1 MKVERIILFVVA
13 SLCVFPVGARK
24 RHTINIP
31 HDYQSVV
38 VNEDSTVSF
47 CYCGVARRVSVYG
60 DFFYKGEDST
70 RYTDLRSKRV
80 KMKLQSDG
88 CFHATT
94 RPIQSEVYTYCF
106 KVNGKRKNDPL
117 NNDTAWQMTH
127 KWNIVTVGG
136 NAQTELYLQP
146 EQQGTLQHLCWYS
159 SAEKLNR
166 RVNIYLPAE
175 YYKGQRDNVQ
185 CTKDSLPVLYLLHG
199 ISGYEG
205 SWSERGRAIQIL
217 ENLIAQGK
225 CRPMILVLP
234 DVNVRPQEGKPTH
247 RSMFNNVINYSRL
260 CHDHDIEQALVELT
274 AFVDSTFRVSDE
286 HYIAG
291 LSDGARLAANTSNL
305 LPNYFSAVGLFSPVV
320 YKEQL
325 PITNDK
331 SPITNYYVYSG
342 KSDMFHANA
351 KRFNRRLDNKKI
363 PHEYTETIGGHT
375 WRNWRIYLS
384 DFLMEVSKVHLTHG

>member
-1 MKVERIILFVVA
+1 MRNKGLIIIFML
-13 SLCVFPVGARK
+13 LCVLPSEARK
-24 RHTINIP
+24 RHIVNIS

-38 VNEDSTVSF
+38 VNEDSTVTF
-47 CYCGVARRVSVYG
+47 CYCGMGKRVSVYG
-60 DFFYKGEDST
+60 DFFYAGEDST

-80 KMKLQSDG
+80 KMKRESDG

-136 NAQTELYLQP
+136 TAQTALYQQP
-146 EQQGTLQHLCWYS
+146 AQRGTMLHTSWYS

-166 RVNIYLPAE
+166 RVNIYLPAG
-175 YYKGQRDNVQ
+175 YSDTLRY
-185 CTKDSLPVLYLLHG
+185 PVLYLLHG

-217 ENLIAQGK
+217 ENLVAQGK
-225 CRPMILVLP
+225 CQPMILVMP
-234 DVNVRPQEGKPTH
+234 DVNVKPQEGTPTH
-247 RSMFNNVINYSRL
+247 RSLFNNIMNYSRL
-260 CHDHDIEQALVELT
+260 CHDHDIERALVELT
-274 AFVDSTFRVSDE
+274 AFVDSTFRVSDD

-291 LSDGARLAANTSNL
+291 LSDGARMAANTANL

-320 YKEQL
+320 HKEQL
-325 PITNDK
+325 PVTRNP
-331 SPITNYYVYSG
+331 SPVTPYYVYSG
-342 KSDMFHANA
+342 KTDMFHVNA
-351 KRFNRRLDNKKI
+351 KRFNRRLDKAQV

-375 WRNWRIYLS
+375 WRNWRIYLT
-384 DFLMEVSKVHLTHG
+384 DFLKLL

>member
-1 MKVERIILFVVA
+1 MKNERFLIVSLLL
-13 SLCVFPVGARK
+13 LCVLSAEARK
-24 RHTINIP
+24 QHIINLSR
-31 HDYQSVV
+31 DYQSVT

-47 CYCGVARRVSVYG
+47 CYCGMGKRVSVYG
-60 DFFYKGEDST
+60 DFFYAGEDST

-80 KMKLQSDG
+80 KMKRESDG

-136 NAQTELYLQP
+136 TAQTALYQQP
-146 EQQGTLQHLCWYS
+146 AQRGTMQHLCWYS

-166 RVNIYLPAE
+166 RVNIYLPAG
-175 YYKGQRDNVQ
+175 YCDTLRY
-185 CTKDSLPVLYLLHG
+185 PVLYLLHG

-217 ENLIAQGK
+217 ENLVAQGK
-225 CRPMILVLP
+225 CQPMILVMP
-234 DVNVRPQEGKPTH
+234 DVNVKPQEGKPTH
-247 RSMFNNVINYSRL
+247 RSLFNNIMNYSRL
-260 CHDHDIEQALVELT
+260 CHDHDIEWALVELT
-274 AFVDSTFRVSDE
+274 AFVDSTFRVSDD

-291 LSDGARLAANTSNL
+291 LSDGARMAANTANL
-305 LPNYFSAVGLFSPVV
+305 LPNYFSVVGLFSPVV
-320 YKEQL
+320 HKEQL
-325 PITNDK
+325 PKDSAT
-331 SPITNYYVYSG
+331 YYVYSG
-342 KSDMFHANA
+342 KTDMFHVNA
-351 KRFNRRLDNKKI
+351 KRFNRRLDKAQA

-375 WRNWRIYLS
+375 WRNWRLYLS
-384 DFLMEVSKVHLTHG
+384 DFMVKINQ

>member
-1 MKVERIILFVVA
+1 ML
-13 SLCVFPVGARK
+13 LCVLPLGAREW
-24 RHTINIP
+24 
-31 HDYQSVV
+31 QSVI

-47 CYCGVARRVSVYG
+47 CYCGVGKRVSVYG
-60 DFFYKGEDST
+60 DFFYAGEDST

-80 KMKLQSDG
+80 KMKRQSDG

-136 NAQTELYLQP
+136 TAQTALYQQP
-146 EQQGTLQHLCWYS
+146 AQRGTMLHTSWYS

-166 RVNIYLPAE
+166 QVNIYLPAGYNE
-175 YYKGQRDNVQ
+175 MSNDKCQMSNNKY
-185 CTKDSLPVLYLLHG
+185 PVLYLLHG

-217 ENLIAQGK
+217 ENLVAQGK
-225 CRPMILVLP
+225 CSPMILVMP
-234 DVNVRPQEGKPTH
+234 DVNVKPQEGKPTH
-247 RSMFNNVINYSRL
+247 RSLFNNIMNYSRL
-260 CHDHDIEQALVELT
+260 CHDHDIERALVELT
-274 AFVDSTFRVSDE
+274 AFVDSTFRVSDD
-286 HYIAG
+286 HFIAG
-291 LSDGARLAANTSNL
+291 LSDGARMAANTANM

-320 YKEQL
+320 HKKQL
-325 PITNDK
+325 PKQDNCQLSTINYQLPT
-331 SPITNYYVYSG
+331 YYVYSG
-342 KSDMFHANA
+342 KSDMFHGNA
-351 KRFNRRLDNKKI
+351 KRFNRRLTKAQA

-375 WRNWRIYLS
+375 WRNWRLYLS
-384 DFLMEVSKVHLTHG
+384 DFLVKINQ

>member
-1 MKVERIILFVVA
+1 MKSGKSFILVLML
-13 SLCVFPVGARK
+13 LCVLPSEARK
-24 RHTINIP
+24 RHTINISQ
-31 HDYQSVV
+31 DYQSVV

-47 CYCGVARRVSVYG
+47 CYCGVGKRVNVLG
-60 DFFYKGEDST
+60 DFFYAGEDST

-80 KMKLQSDG
+80 KMKRESDG

-136 NAQTELYLQP
+136 TTQTELYQQP
-146 EQQGTLQHLCWYS
+146 AHQGTMLHARWYS

-166 RVNIYLPAE
+166 RVNIYLPAG
-175 YYKGQRDNVQ
+175 YSDTIRY
-185 CTKDSLPVLYLLHG
+185 PVLYLLHG

-217 ENLIAQGK
+217 ENLVAQGK
-225 CRPMILVLP
+225 SQPMILVMP
-234 DVNVRPQEGKPTH
+234 DVNVKPQEGTPTH
-247 RSMFNNVINYSRL
+247 RSLFHNIMNYSRL

-274 AFVDSTFRVSDE
+274 AFVDSTFRVSNE

-291 LSDGARLAANTSNL
+291 LSDGARMAANTANL

-320 YKEQL
+320 HKEQL
-325 PITNDK
+325 PKDSAI
-331 SPITNYYVYSG
+331 YYVYSG

-351 KRFNRRLDNKKI
+351 KRFNRRLDKAQA

-375 WRNWRIYLS
+375 WRNWRLYLV
-384 DFLMEVSKVHLTHG
+384 DFLIKL

>member
-1 MKVERIILFVVA
+1 MRNKGLIIVFML
-13 SLCVFPVGARK
+13 LCVLPSEARK
-24 RHTINIP
+24 RHIVNIS

-38 VNEDSTVSF
+38 VNEDSTVTF
-47 CYCGVARRVSVYG
+47 CYCGMGKRVSVYG
-60 DFFYKGEDST
+60 DFFYAGEDST

-80 KMKLQSDG
+80 KMKRESDG

-136 NAQTELYLQP
+136 TAQTALYQQP
-146 EQQGTLQHLCWYS
+146 AQRGTMLHSSWYS

-166 RVNIYLPAE
+166 RVNIYLPAG
-175 YYKGQRDNVQ
+175 YSDTLRY
-185 CTKDSLPVLYLLHG
+185 PVLYLLHG

-217 ENLIAQGK
+217 ENLVAQGK
-225 CRPMILVLP
+225 CQPMILVMP
-234 DVNVRPQEGKPTH
+234 DVNVKPQEGTPTH
-247 RSMFNNVINYSRL
+247 RSLFNNIMNYSRL
-260 CHDHDIEQALVELT
+260 CHDHDIERALVELT
-274 AFVDSTFRVSDE
+274 AFVDSTFRVSED

-291 LSDGARLAANTSNL
+291 LSDGARMAANTANL

-320 YKEQL
+320 HKEQL
-325 PITNDK
+325 PKDSAT
-331 SPITNYYVYSG
+331 YYVYSG
-342 KSDMFHANA
+342 KTDMFHVNA
-351 KRFNRRLDNKKI
+351 KRFNRRLDKAQA

-375 WRNWRIYLS
+375 WRNWRLYLS
-384 DFLMEVSKVHLTHG
+384 DYMVKINQ